1 MSEKDI
7 TKEQQ
12 EELQKLADDM
22 VEDAK
27 DVVKDYKNN
36 PSELDENT
44 HFQVHESSPYVA
56 TREERLVGKIPTTAD
71 NQKKISKLLTEE
83 KGVITDFNDLKDF
96 KPK

>member
-12 EELQKLADDM
+12 EELQTLADDM

-44 HFQVHESSPYVA
+44 HFQVHESSAYVA
-56 TREERLVGKIPTTAD
+56 TREERLVGKIPPTAD
-71 NQKKISKLLTEE
+71 NQKKIFDSESLT
-83 KGVITDFNDLKDF
+83 GSIDLTSVKIHEL
-96 KPK
+96 

>member
-71 NQKKISKLLTEE
+71 NQKKIFDSESLT
-83 KGVITDFNDLKDF
+83 GSIDLTSVK
-96 KPK
+96 KHEL

>member
-71 NQKKISKLLTEE
+71 NQKKIFDSEALT
-83 KGVITDFNDLKDF
+83 GSIDLTSVKIHEL
-96 KPK
+96 